1 MKNVIQL
8 GALAV
13 LVVGLS
19 ACERTTVVEAPAAA
33 PQSEPAPAA
42 APKEE
47 EPAIQL
53 EIKGSDGSLKINAE

>member
-8 GALAV
+8 GALAIM
-13 LVVGLS
+13 VVGLS

-33 PQSEPAPAA
+33 PKSAPAPAA
-42 APKEE
+42 APKKD

-53 EIKGSDGSLKINAE
+53 EIKGSDGSLKINAD